1 MIPVFEFTFNHDV
14 AKWTF
19 QKVFCNNFYVAFLAA
34 GKLDLL
40 FQRGNIEK
48 LLSKEIL
55 RHLAVS
61 DVLMYTVKMHRKWED
76 YPWR

>member
-1 MIPVFEFTFNHDV
+1 MLQSEPFKKFICYNV
-14 AKWTF
+14 AL
-19 QKVFCNNFYVAFLAA
+19 LAA

-55 RHLAVS
+55 RYLAVS
-61 DVLMYTVKMHRKWED
+61 DVLMYTVKMHRK
-76 YPWR
+76 

>member
-1 MIPVFEFTFNHDV
+1 MMLQSEPFKKFICYV
-14 AKWTF
+14 
-19 QKVFCNNFYVAFLAA
+19 YVALLAA

-55 RHLAVS
+55 RYLAVS
-61 DVLMYTVKMHRKWED
+61 DVLMYTVKMHRK
-76 YPWR
+76 

>member
-1 MIPVFEFTFNHDV
+1 MLQSEPFKKFICYNV
-14 AKWTF
+14 
-19 QKVFCNNFYVAFLAA
+19 YVALLAA

-55 RHLAVS
+55 RYSAVS
-61 DVLMYTVKMHRKWED
+61 DVLMYR
-76 YPWR
+76 

>member
-1 MIPVFEFTFNHDV
+1 MMLQSELFKKFICYNV
-14 AKWTF
+14 
-19 QKVFCNNFYVAFLAA
+19 YVALLAA

-55 RHLAVS
+55 RYLS
-61 DVLMYTVKMHRKWED
+61 DVLMYTVKMHRK
-76 YPWR
+76 

>member
-1 MIPVFEFTFNHDV
+1 MLQSEPFKKFICYNV
-14 AKWTF
+14 
-19 QKVFCNNFYVAFLAA
+19 YVALLAA

-55 RHLAVS
+55 RYLS
-61 DVLMYTVKMHRKWED
+61 DVLMYTVKMHRKWND

>member
-1 MIPVFEFTFNHDV
+1 MLQSEPFKKFICYNV
-14 AKWTF
+14 
-19 QKVFCNNFYVAFLAA
+19 YVALLAA

-55 RHLAVS
+55 RYFGCVRCSYVHGKDA
-61 DVLMYTVKMHRKWED
+61 
-76 YPWR
+76 